1 MEHYVYIIFSQN
13 TSKYYRGYSTNPYKR
28 LISHN
33 KNESNYTKNKG
44 PWELV
49 YIELLET
56 KKLALVREKALKKYS
71 RKQIEELL
79 GSSKNLLNKP

>member
-13 TSKYYRGYSTNPYKR
+13 TSKYYRGYSTDPYKR
-28 LISHN
+28 IVSHN
-33 KNESNYTKNKG
+33 RNESNYTKNKG

-56 KKLALVREKALKKYS
+56 KKLALTREKVLKKYS
-71 RKQIEELL
+71 HSQIQQLIK
-79 GSSKNLLNKP
+79 SPKNILIK

>member
-13 TSKYYRGYSTNPYKR
+13 TSKYYRGYSTDPYKR

-44 PWELV
+44 PWKLV

-56 KKLALVREKALKKYS
+56 KKLALNREKVLKKYS
-71 RKQIEELL
+71 HSQIQQLIK
-79 GSSKNLLNKP
+79 SPKNILNV